1 MAGRLL
7 GALRQRRDRTLQRL
21 PLLTL
26 VGTCLALPNQIPA
39 QTSSQTHA
47 LLVGCTRYPYLSGFD
62 LVGPANDVALTK
74 QLLTNRFGLDEE
86 NITTLVGWPEDAS
99 SRPSRA
105 NIERELQRLASEASS
120 GDQIVILF
128 GGHGS
133 QQPNTEDPADPEPDG
148 FDELFLPADVQA
160 WDGSRGEVENAIR
173 DDEIKEWLSAIRD
186 HGAFVWVI
194 FDSCHSGT
202 MTRGLPQDLELERR
216 VPVEAL
222 VPEQALNELGELP
235 DSTTRGASLSE
246 EDILGLSPTE
256 GSLVAIYAA
265 QPHEL
270 TPEMPLPT
278 RRDER
283 YGLFS
288 YTLNRILRQA
298 TSPLTYRQLVE
309 RVNAH
314 YRSLGR
320 SSPTPLIEG
329 ADLDREVLGLTR
341 MPRPPSMLISGK
353 SEAGYEVAAGSLQGL
368 TPETILSVYPS
379 ADAPNSEQTIGHLR
393 VTTVRA
399 LESIAVPVAFDG
411 LPAPTDAELAVNNR
425 CRIALLDF
433 GELRLRVAVQTQ
445 EGPEPGALTTW
456 PRGDGPPILE
466 RAFAAIE
473 TRPGPVVERV
483 GDLQDADWFVRV
495 VGNRVLLIPAAGWSR
510 GGSDEAAPAAFS
522 LGAAD
527 SSGLDTRV
535 SDALQRVARATHIL
549 GMATTANLGQA
560 SAVDVQIDLVRFQDD
575 TDRTGAVVPYGPH
588 GRTLAVGDRVAFR
601 LTNPTSRTID
611 TSLLFIDSSY
621 GIHAVIPRPETAD
634 NRLPPG
640 GTIQS
645 ERFTVTSATLG
656 QEQVIAIAVQS
667 PTMGPAIDFA
677 RFLTQPSLE
686 QARGRAPDVASS
698 PLGRLLQN
706 AVYGQGAVRGIAP
719 VALESYALRL
729 LSWRTVAR

>member
-7 GALRQRRDRTLQRL
+7 DVLRRRGDRTLPRL
-21 PLLTL
+21 PLLVL
-26 VGTCLALPNQIPA
+26 VGACLALPSQIPA
-39 QTSSQTHA
+39 QTSPQTYA

-74 QLLTNRFGLDEE
+74 QLLTSRFGLDEE

-99 SRPSRA
+99 SRPTRA

-120 GDQIVILF
+120 GDQVVILL

-133 QQPNTEDPADPEPDG
+133 QQPNAEDPGDPEPDG

-160 WDGSRGEVENAIR
+160 WDGSRGQVENAIR
-173 DDEIKEWLSAIRD
+173 DDEVKEWLGTIRD
-186 HGAFVWVI
+186 RGAFVWVI

-202 MTRGLPQDLELERR
+202 MTRGLPEDLELERR

-222 VPEQALNELGELP
+222 VPEQALAGLGV
-235 DSTTRGASLSE
+235 STTRGGSLSE
-246 EDILGLSPTE
+246 EDILGLDPTD
-256 GSLVAIYAA
+256 GGLVAMYAA

-298 TSPLTYRQLVE
+298 TSPLTYRELVE

-329 ADLDREVLGLTR
+329 GDLDREVLGLTS
-341 MPRPPSMLISGK
+341 MPQPPSMLVSGK
-353 SEAGYEVAAGSLQGL
+353 SEAGYEIAAGSLQGL
-368 TPETILSVYPS
+368 TPETILSVYPT
-379 ADAPNSEQTIGHLR
+379 ADAPNSEQAIGHLR

-411 LPAPTDAELAVNNR
+411 LPAPTDSELAVDSR

-433 GELRLRVAVQTQ
+433 GELRLRAAVQTQ
-445 EGPEPGALTTW
+445 EGPETDALTTW
-456 PRGDGPPILE
+456 PRGDGPQILE
-466 RAFAAIE
+466 RAFAAME
-473 TRPGPVVERV
+473 AQPGTVVERV
-483 GDLQDADWFVRV
+483 GNPQDADWFVRLI
-495 VGNRVLLIPAAGWSR
+495 GNRVLLIPAAGWSR
-510 GGSDEAAPAAFS
+510 GSSDEAAPAAFS
-522 LGAAD
+522 LGAPD
-527 SSGLDTRV
+527 SSELDTRV
-535 SDALQRVARATHIL
+535 SDALQSIARATHIL
-549 GMATTANLGQA
+549 GMATDPGQA

-575 TDRTGAVVPYGPH
+575 TDRTGEVVPYGPH
-588 GRTLAVGDRVAFR
+588 GRRLAVGDRVAFR
-601 LTNPTSRTID
+601 LSNPTSQTID
-611 TSLLFIDSSY
+611 ASLLFIDSSY
-621 GIHAVIPRPETAD
+621 GIQTVIPRPGTVAD

-645 ERFTVTSATLG
+645 EILTVTSATLG

-667 PTMGPAIDFA
+667 PIMGPAIDFA

-686 QARGRAPDVASS
+686 QARDRAPDVASS

-706 AVYGQGAVRGIAP
+706 AVFGEGAVRGIAP
-719 VALESYALRL
+719 AALESYSIRL
-729 LSWRTVAR
+729 LDWRTVSR